1 MEPEVL
7 LAQLRAIMERAPDF
21 EDYSPTSREHMMW
34 LGQAHAL
41 VSRWNKM
48 EAIQLKV
55 SSDSLSSDLLR
66 SGNVATIF
74 GVLSRAIADLE
85 LNVPDKE
92 QVAFAAGEVYD
103 FFRELNKVIESAE
116 TSLFIVDPYLDHTVF
131 DHYLNSRKPEVTVR
145 LLLNKNADSVKAAAD
160 KYTAQHG
167 DFLEVRKTTKIHDRV
182 IFIDGYVCWVVGQSL
197 KVAAKAKPTYLSPLS
212 PDIVTEK
219 LAGYEEIWSES
230 NAI

>member
-7 LAQLRAIMERAPDF
+7 LAQLRALMERAPDF
-21 EDYSPTSREHMMW
+21 DDYSPTSREHMMW

-41 VSRWNKM
+41 ISRWNRM
-48 EAIQLKV
+48 ESISLKLA
-55 SSDSLSSDLLR
+55 SDSLSLELLR
-66 SGNVATIF
+66 PGNVATIF

-85 LNVPDKE
+85 INVPDKE

-131 DHYLNSRKPEVTVR
+131 DHYLNSRKPDVTVR
-145 LLLNKNADSVKAAAD
+145 LLLNKNAASVKAAAE

-167 DFLEVRKTTKIHDRV
+167 DILEVRKTTKIHDRV
-182 IFIDGYVCWVVGQSL
+182 IFVDGYVCWVVGQSL
-197 KVAAKAKPTYLSPLS
+197 KDAAKAKPTYLSPLS

-219 LAGYEEIWSES
+219 LTGYEEIWNES
-230 NAI
+230 NEI